1 MFFLYMYRRAGIP
14 LHRLFLAYDKFTDG
28 FYGYTQDELNGFV
41 STGQCIYFVTL
52 VVMQW
57 FNLLTVRNRKLSIFQ
72 ANPLTN
78 GKHGRRNWYLFP
90 AMLTSLLIAI
100 FVTEVG
106 GMNKV
111 FGTARV
117 PIEYWFIPLG
127 LGLGLLLMDELRK
140 LAVRQWPQGFIARV
154 SW

>member
-1 MFFLYMYRRAGIP
+1 MFFLYMYRKAGIP
-14 LHRLFLAYDKFTDG
+14 LSSLFLAYEKFTDG
-28 FYGYTQDELNGFV
+28 FYGYSQADLNKFV
-41 STGQCIYFVTL
+41 STGQCVYFVTL
-52 VVMQW
+52 VIMQW
-57 FNLLTVRNRKLSIFQ
+57 FNLLTVRNKRLSLFQ
-72 ANPLTN
+72 ANPITN
-78 GKHGRRNWYLFP
+78 GKHGRRNYYLFP
-90 AMLTSLLIAI
+90 AMLVSLVIAI

-111 FGTARV
+111 FGTAPV

-140 LAVRQWPQGFIARV
+140 LVVRERPQSIVARC